1 MHVEFYD
8 CGMTDSNLNNLYL
21 FLQTEEFS
29 GISKLKRNK
38 LITCRQG
45 QDYQLNSILAFKIY
59 SIFQFGV

>member
-21 FLQTEEFS
+21 FFFFFLAKDNLTILQTEEFS

-38 LITCRQG
+38 LITRRQG
-45 QDYQLNSILAFKIY
+45 QN
-59 SIFQFGV
+59 

>member
-8 CGMTDSNLNNLYL
+8 SGMTDSNLNNLYL
-21 FLQTEEFS
+21 FFFFFLAKDNLTILQTEEFS

-45 QDYQLNSILAFKIY
+45 QDY
-59 SIFQFGV
+59 

>member
-8 CGMTDSNLNNLYL
+8 CGMTDSNLNSLYL
-21 FLQTEEFS
+21 FFFFFLAKDNLTILQTEEFS

-45 QDYQLNSILAFKIY
+45 QDY
-59 SIFQFGV
+59 

>member
-21 FLQTEEFS
+21 FFFFFLAKDNLTIVQTEEFS

-45 QDYQLNSILAFKIY
+45 QDY
-59 SIFQFGV
+59 

>member
-21 FLQTEEFS
+21 FFFFFLAKDNLTILQTEEFS

-45 QDYQLNSILAFKIY
+45 QDY
-59 SIFQFGV
+59 

>member
-8 CGMTDSNLNNLYL
+8 CIMTDSNLNYNLYL
-21 FLQTEEFS
+21 FFFFFLAKDNLTILQTEEFS

-45 QDYQLNSILAFKIY
+45 QDY
-59 SIFQFGV
+59 